1 MCHTGGAN
9 IYHWKPERKCL
20 LHEKANIFHWKPES
34 GCLKHVKVNQYH
46 GKVNQYHGKVNTYL
60 KSTAKRYQTHVVVDI
75 TGITMEPYHAR
86 PNLAQ
91 KVLLLVDQGAKNN
104 MTITQ
109 KRKVLQRISDIE
121 NDIAELKK
129 ARQEVASSGYA
140 SATVSSG
147 GGSRSYTRADIS
159 KITEAISA
167 LTSEM
172 KKLRALLAGGSSSI
186 WTNVLVVYD
195 M

>member
-1 MCHTGGAN
+1 
-9 IYHWKPERKCL
+9 
-20 LHEKANIFHWKPES
+20 
-34 GCLKHVKVNQYH
+34 
-46 GKVNQYHGKVNTYL
+46 
-60 KSTAKRYQTHVVVDI
+60 
-75 TGITMEPYHAR
+75 
-86 PNLAQ
+86 
-91 KVLLLVDQGAKNN
+91 
-104 MTITQ
+104 MTITK

-129 ARQEVASSGYA
+129 ARQQVASSGYA

-147 GGSRSYTRADIS
+147 GGSRSYTHSDIS

-167 LTSEM
+167 LISEM
-172 KKLRALLAGGSSSI
+172 KKLKALLAGGSSSI

>member
-1 MCHTGGAN
+1 
-9 IYHWKPERKCL
+9 
-20 LHEKANIFHWKPES
+20 
-34 GCLKHVKVNQYH
+34 
-46 GKVNQYHGKVNTYL
+46 
-60 KSTAKRYQTHVVVDI
+60 
-75 TGITMEPYHAR
+75 
-86 PNLAQ
+86 
-91 KVLLLVDQGAKNN
+91 

-147 GGSRSYTRADIS
+147 GGSRSYTRSDIS

-167 LTSEM
+167 LISEM

-186 WTNVLVVYD
+186 WTDVLVVYD

>member
-1 MCHTGGAN
+1 M
-9 IYHWKPERKCL
+9 
-20 LHEKANIFHWKPES
+20 
-34 GCLKHVKVNQYH
+34 
-46 GKVNQYHGKVNTYL
+46 
-60 KSTAKRYQTHVVVDI
+60 
-75 TGITMEPYHAR
+75 
-86 PNLAQ
+86 
-91 KVLLLVDQGAKNN
+91 
-104 MTITQ
+104 
-109 KRKVLQRISDIE
+109 
-121 NDIAELKK
+121 KK

-147 GGSRSYTRADIS
+147 GGSRSYTRSDIS

-167 LTSEM
+167 LISEM

>member
-1 MCHTGGAN
+1 
-9 IYHWKPERKCL
+9 
-20 LHEKANIFHWKPES
+20 
-34 GCLKHVKVNQYH
+34 
-46 GKVNQYHGKVNTYL
+46 
-60 KSTAKRYQTHVVVDI
+60 
-75 TGITMEPYHAR
+75 
-86 PNLAQ
+86 
-91 KVLLLVDQGAKNN
+91 

-172 KKLRALLAGGSSSI
+172 KKLRKMLADGSSSI

>member
-1 MCHTGGAN
+1 
-9 IYHWKPERKCL
+9 
-20 LHEKANIFHWKPES
+20 
-34 GCLKHVKVNQYH
+34 
-46 GKVNQYHGKVNTYL
+46 
-60 KSTAKRYQTHVVVDI
+60 
-75 TGITMEPYHAR
+75 
-86 PNLAQ
+86 
-91 KVLLLVDQGAKNN
+91 

-129 ARQEVASSGYA
+129 ARQEVAASGYA

-147 GGSRSYTRADIS
+147 GGSKSFTRSDIS

-186 WTNVLVVYD
+186 WTSVLVVYD

>member
-1 MCHTGGAN
+1 
-9 IYHWKPERKCL
+9 
-20 LHEKANIFHWKPES
+20 
-34 GCLKHVKVNQYH
+34 
-46 GKVNQYHGKVNTYL
+46 
-60 KSTAKRYQTHVVVDI
+60 
-75 TGITMEPYHAR
+75 
-86 PNLAQ
+86 
-91 KVLLLVDQGAKNN
+91 

-147 GGSRSYTRADIS
+147 GGSRSYTRSDIS

-172 KKLRALLAGGSSSI
+172 KKLRKMLAGGSSSI
-186 WTNVLVVYD
+186 WTQVLITYD

>member
-1 MCHTGGAN
+1 
-9 IYHWKPERKCL
+9 
-20 LHEKANIFHWKPES
+20 
-34 GCLKHVKVNQYH
+34 
-46 GKVNQYHGKVNTYL
+46 
-60 KSTAKRYQTHVVVDI
+60 
-75 TGITMEPYHAR
+75 
-86 PNLAQ
+86 
-91 KVLLLVDQGAKNN
+91 

-129 ARQEVASSGYA
+129 ARQEVASSGYS

-147 GGSRSYTRADIS
+147 GGSRSYTRSDIS

-167 LTSEM
+167 LTSEL
-172 KKLRALLAGGSSSI
+172 KKLRAMLAGGGSSI

>member
-1 MCHTGGAN
+1 
-9 IYHWKPERKCL
+9 
-20 LHEKANIFHWKPES
+20 
-34 GCLKHVKVNQYH
+34 
-46 GKVNQYHGKVNTYL
+46 
-60 KSTAKRYQTHVVVDI
+60 
-75 TGITMEPYHAR
+75 
-86 PNLAQ
+86 
-91 KVLLLVDQGAKNN
+91 

-147 GGSRSYTRADIS
+147 GGSRSYTRSDIS

-172 KKLRALLAGGSSSI
+172 KKLKALLAGGSSSI

>member
-1 MCHTGGAN
+1 
-9 IYHWKPERKCL
+9 
-20 LHEKANIFHWKPES
+20 
-34 GCLKHVKVNQYH
+34 
-46 GKVNQYHGKVNTYL
+46 
-60 KSTAKRYQTHVVVDI
+60 
-75 TGITMEPYHAR
+75 
-86 PNLAQ
+86 
-91 KVLLLVDQGAKNN
+91 
-104 MTITQ
+104 MTTTQ

-147 GGSRSYTRADIS
+147 GGSRSYTRSDIS

-167 LTSEM
+167 LISEM

-186 WTNVLVVYD
+186 WTDVLVVYD

>member
-1 MCHTGGAN
+1 
-9 IYHWKPERKCL
+9 
-20 LHEKANIFHWKPES
+20 
-34 GCLKHVKVNQYH
+34 
-46 GKVNQYHGKVNTYL
+46 
-60 KSTAKRYQTHVVVDI
+60 
-75 TGITMEPYHAR
+75 
-86 PNLAQ
+86 
-91 KVLLLVDQGAKNN
+91 
-104 MTITQ
+104 MTTIQ

-147 GGSRSYTRADIS
+147 GGSRSYTRSDIS

-186 WTNVLVVYD
+186 WTTVTVVYD

>member
-1 MCHTGGAN
+1 M
-9 IYHWKPERKCL
+9 
-20 LHEKANIFHWKPES
+20 
-34 GCLKHVKVNQYH
+34 
-46 GKVNQYHGKVNTYL
+46 
-60 KSTAKRYQTHVVVDI
+60 
-75 TGITMEPYHAR
+75 
-86 PNLAQ
+86 
-91 KVLLLVDQGAKNN
+91 
-104 MTITQ
+104 
-109 KRKVLQRISDIE
+109 
-121 NDIAELKK
+121 KK

-147 GGSRSYTRADIS
+147 GGSRSYTRSDIS

-186 WTNVLVVYD
+186 WTDVLVVYD